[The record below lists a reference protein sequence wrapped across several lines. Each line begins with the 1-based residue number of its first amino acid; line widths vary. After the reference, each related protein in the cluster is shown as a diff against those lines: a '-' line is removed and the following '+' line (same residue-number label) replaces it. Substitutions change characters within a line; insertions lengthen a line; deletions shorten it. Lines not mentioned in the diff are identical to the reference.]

1 MLDEDGKPIYNYA
14 FKKELR
20 GVNSFS
26 SSLKERTKRIVKEL
40 ASIHNS
46 LPLNASNSI
55 FIAMDESRCDI
66 LKVLIS
72 GFVLDKSLIWI
83 ECRPEGTS
91 YENGLF
97 EFDVFFP
104 ANYPIQPPKFTF
116 LTTGGG
122 TIRFNPNLYPDD
134 GKICL
139 SILGEKC

>member
-72 GFVLDKSLIWI
+72 GFVLDKSLI
-83 ECRPEGTS
+83 
-91 YENGLF
+91 
-97 EFDVFFP
+97 
-104 ANYPIQPPKFTF
+104 
-116 LTTGGG
+116 
-122 TIRFNPNLYPDD
+122 
-134 GKICL
+134 
-139 SILGEKC
+139 